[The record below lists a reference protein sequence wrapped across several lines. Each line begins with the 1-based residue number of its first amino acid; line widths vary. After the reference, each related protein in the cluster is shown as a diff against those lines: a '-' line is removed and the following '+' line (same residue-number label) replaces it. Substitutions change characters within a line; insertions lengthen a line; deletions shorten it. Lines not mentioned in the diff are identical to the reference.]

1 MRKHFYTHIS
11 QRIRYDNIGVN
22 FMDVLSELPLGFSM
36 ALAKNPDALQRFS
49 QLPDEEKRSVINGT
63 HKINSK
69 TEMQEYVNKIT
80 KEFKA

>member
-1 MRKHFYTHIS
+1 
-11 QRIRYDNIGVN
+11 
-22 FMDVLSELPLGFSM
+22 M